1 MITIINEFFASL
13 LLTALILLGAFLLGY
28 VDLRIIG
35 LWTFWVIF
43 LFSLFVQFVNWLIN
57 D

>member
-1 MITIINEFFASL
+1 MITIIQEFFASL
-13 LLTALILLGAFLLGY
+13 FLSALVIFGAFLLGY

-35 LWTFWVIF
+35 LWTFWIIF